1 MINRPNESELLKLAQ
16 NKIHKNTPL
25 EERVM
30 HMHFFLDGH
39 DWYLSEYDPLS
50 RTFFGYVVPQDQ
62 YHKAGWSRF
71 SIDDLYQMRGHKN
84 RRVTRNTDW
93 IPRRA
98 MEIDRIRDAH
108 AWQNSQRRPNQKGAS

>member
-1 MINRPNESELLKLAQ
+1 MINRPEESELLKLAQ
-16 NKIHKNTPL
+16 IEVDKNTPL

-39 DWYLSEYDPLS
+39 DWYLSEYNPFS
-50 RTFFGYVVPQDQ
+50 RTFFGYYVPHDQ
-62 YHKAGWSRF
+62 YHKACWGHF
-71 SIDDLYQMRGHKN
+71 NIDDLYYMRDYKN

-93 IPRRA
+93 MPRRA

-108 AWQNSQRRPNQKGAS
+108 TWQKSQRKSKLKKT